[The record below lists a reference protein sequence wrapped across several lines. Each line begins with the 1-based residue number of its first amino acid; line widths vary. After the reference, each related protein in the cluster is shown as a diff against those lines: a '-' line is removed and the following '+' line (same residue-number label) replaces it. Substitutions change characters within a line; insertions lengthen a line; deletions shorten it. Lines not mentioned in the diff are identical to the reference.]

1 MMGRLVRKRSECSC
15 TVRYNTSTVEHTAD
29 RRPRPRTGEG
39 QGLNME
45 YSIAMLEAGQFNGK
59 RERCHEWLISLV
71 VNRKRRCLKTV
82 VAQGLK

>member
-1 MMGRLVRKRSECSC
+1 MMGRLVRNRSECSC
-15 TVRYNTSTVEHTAD
+15 TVRYNACTVEHTAA

-59 RERCHEWLISLV
+59 RERCHEWLMSLV